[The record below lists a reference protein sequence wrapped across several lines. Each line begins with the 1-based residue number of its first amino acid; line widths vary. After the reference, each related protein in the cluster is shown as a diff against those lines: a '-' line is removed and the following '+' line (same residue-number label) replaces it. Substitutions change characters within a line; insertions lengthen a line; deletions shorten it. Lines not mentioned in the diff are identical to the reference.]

1 MRDDVL
7 FIRNPILTCIQLR
20 PLATIPKRGTLDTT
34 SITCHINLTKLLRP
48 LYPGQAP
55 TIRRNMYNAVLVFD
69 LARLSS
75 LRFITNTLSLL
86 IDRSFPVRLGIV
98 PIVETDEGVKM
109 AKMFYYLVQN
119 YGRRATMGFFSSV
132 RTICFSHYSH
142 SCYVRSS
149 ICQAP
154 SSWTGFVCKRTL
166 KHSLKM
172 KSQGGKKRLCPLTV
186 LLAALPMSLNRCS
199 QKPGFTRNGW
209 VRPLPHRPMVTF
221 SSMGNITVSMM

>member
-1 MRDDVL
+1 MSL
-7 FIRNPILTCIQLR
+7 LSGILILTRIQLR
-20 PLATIPKRGTLDTT
+20 PLATIPKRGMLDTT

-55 TIRRNMYNAVLVFD
+55 TIRRNMYNVVLVFD

-132 RTICFSHYSH
+132 RTICFASHYSH
-142 SCYVRSS
+142 SYTLDPRSVRR
-149 ICQAP
+149 QE
-154 SSWTGFVCKRTL
+154 
-166 KHSLKM
+166 
-172 KSQGGKKRLCPLTV
+172 
-186 LLAALPMSLNRCS
+186 AAGLDSCANGIRS
-199 QKPGFTRNGW
+199 TR
-209 VRPLPHRPMVTF
+209 RK
-221 SSMGNITVSMM
+221 